1 MLLILL
7 YLIACIGYCQDSNTS
22 LRPYFYGKVQD
33 STVYCFTFAQTKAIA
48 VYVTN
53 SIYCDSIDSL
63 QMAQVQERELVIK
76 ELKDELSIKEE
87 QILYL
92 TTLSNNNIK
101 IANLST
107 QEIEKL
113 NNDIKGLDRK
123 VKILKIERVLY
134 PAIAII
140 GGIYLSLKL

>member
-1 MLLILL
+1 M
-7 YLIACIGYCQDSNTS
+7 YLIACIGYCQDSNTNT
-22 LRPYFYGKVQD
+22 LKPYFYGKVQD

-63 QMAQVQERELVIK
+63 QVVQVQERELVIK

-87 QILYL
+87 QILHQ
-92 TTLSNNNIK
+92 TAISNNNIK
-101 IANLST
+101 IANLSA

-113 NNDIKGLDRK
+113 NNDIKRLVK
-123 VKILKIERVLY
+123 KIKILKIERVLY